1 MTLKQQHEWPVKIL
15 LVDDHAISGQHA
27 VAALSRC
34 IGGEVRWVKTA
45 SMALE
50 TALAWCPNVI
60 LTDRHLPDMDG
71 LELLSRIRAEWSTGR
86 ALPKFVLVTG
96 DGSGLEAAAIE
107 ALGVDHVLVKPAS
120 GRAIRDAAGLAGS
133 AEITQSP
140 DDGAGVDLQ
149 AMFRDELAQRLP
161 ELDSSLSDLDGRAAA
176 AILHQLIASA
186 AMCHESRLESGLRS
200 LDAACRLQA
209 SPGDIAGRYHL
220 MLELA
225 REFIARTAL
234 R

>member
-1 MTLKQQHEWPVKIL
+1 MTLKRQHEWPVKIL
-15 LVDDHAISGQHA
+15 LIDDHTISGQHA
-27 VAALSRC
+27 VAVLSRC

-50 TALAWCPNVI
+50 TALAWCPHVI

-71 LELLSRIRAEWSTGR
+71 LELLNRIRAEWPTGR
-86 ALPKFVLVTG
+86 ALPKFVVVTG
-96 DGSGLEAAAIE
+96 DGSGLEAAAMK
-107 ALGVDHVLVKPAS
+107 AVNVDHVLVKPAS
-120 GRAIRDAAGLAGS
+120 GQALRAAAGLAGS

-140 DDGAGVDLQ
+140 DDGTGADLQ

-161 ELDSSLSDLDGRAAA
+161 ELDSSLSDLDGRTAA

-186 AMCHESRLESGLRS
+186 AMCRESRLESGLRA
-200 LDAACRLQA
+200 LDAACRLQG
-209 SPGDIAGRYHL
+209 SPGVIARRYHL
-220 MLELA
+220 MLEFA

-234 R
+234 